1 MRLKGKVMQQIQTV
15 AMLYRDESDRG
26 LWEARLKEV
35 PGLLSI
41 AVDGD
46 LSPALE
52 KLRGAGSALRLVILS
67 SRLYPVEHPE
77 LARRVRAACP
87 GSELLLV
94 SSCEDPS
101 PPFLPLFADNL
112 RHLAIN
118 PPESGRPDPEY
129 LSGAVEMLVDR
140 RPWEIGSCLKEGTAI
155 HSFQLDSTADKE
167 LLIGK
172 LEAVLSGE
180 GEEYQLLRQKG
191 ALLADELLENA
202 LYDAP
207 RGALGDKLFKKGE
220 QRAMLPE
227 ERIVFSFGFDGAT
240 LALKLTDNWGS
251 LEPDLVMK
259 FLARN
264 QEDGSS
270 LDDTGGRGLF
280 IIWRFLDQFHV
291 DVHPGQETTV
301 GGHLQLSS
309 GLHPE
314 APRGFHITEHQ
325 TGEAA

>member
-1 MRLKGKVMQQIQTV
+1 MLQIQTV
-15 AMLYRDESDRG
+15 AMLYQDESDRA
-26 LWEARLKEV
+26 LWEPALNEV
-35 PGLLSI
+35 PGLLGI

-46 LSPALE
+46 LSNALE
-52 KLRGAGSALRLVILS
+52 RLRGAGATLRLVMLS

-77 LARRVRAACP
+77 LARRIRTLCP

-94 SSCEDPS
+94 SSSGDPS
-101 PPFLPLFADNL
+101 PPLMPLFADNV

-118 PPESGRPDPEY
+118 PPENGGSEAEC
-129 LSGAVEMLVDR
+129 LAHAVEMLVAR
-140 RPWEIGSCLKEGTAI
+140 RPWEIGSGLKKGTAI
-155 HSFQLDSTADKE
+155 HSFQLVSTADKE
-167 LLIGK
+167 PLIAN
-172 LEAVLSGE
+172 LEAALSGE
-180 GEEYQLLRQKG
+180 GEEFELLRQKG

-207 RGALGDKLFKKGE
+207 RGAHGDKLFHKGE
-220 QRAMLPE
+220 QRAMLPG

-251 LEPDLVMK
+251 LEPDLVIE

-264 QEDGSS
+264 QEDGA
-270 LDDTGGRGLF
+270 LADDTGGRGLF

-291 DVHPGQETTV
+291 NVHPGQETVV

-325 TGEAA
+325 IGEAA

>member
-1 MRLKGKVMQQIQTV
+1 MPQIHTV
-15 AMLYRDESDRG
+15 AMLYQDESDRA
-26 LWEARLKEV
+26 LWEPVLNEI
-35 PGLLSI
+35 PGLLGV

-46 LSPALE
+46 LSKALE
-52 KLRGAGSALRLVILS
+52 RLRDAGASLRTVMLS

-77 LARRVRAACP
+77 LVRRVRALCP

-94 SSCEDPS
+94 SSSGDSS
-101 PPFLPLFADNL
+101 PPLMPLFADNV

-118 PPESGRPDPEY
+118 PPESGRSEAEC
-129 LSGAVEMLVDR
+129 LANAVEMLVAR
-140 RPWEIGSCLKEGTAI
+140 RPWEIGSCLKKGTPV
-155 HSFQLDSTADKE
+155 HSFQLVSTEDKE
-167 LLIGK
+167 PLIAK
-172 LEAVLSGE
+172 LEAALSGE
-180 GEEYQLLRQKG
+180 GEEYELLRQKG

-207 RGALGDKLFKKGE
+207 RGVHGDRLFQKGE
-220 QRAMLPE
+220 RRSMLPG

-251 LEPDLVMK
+251 LEPDLVIE

-264 QEDGSS
+264 QEDGATA
-270 LDDTGGRGLF
+270 DDAGGRGLF
-280 IIWRFLDQFHV
+280 IIWRFMDQFHV
-291 DVHPGQETTV
+291 NVHPGQETVV

-325 TGEAA
+325 KGEAA